1 MWSNPTE
8 KELVDFRVAHDTY
21 LLMRVTYYISR
32 LTPFKDSLQY
42 WTNDILEKGFIQ
54 KWAAD
59 VIPKRNY
66 SMLKEESKTLK
77 LANFQPLF
85 DIMLLGYG
93 LSLITFVFEIIYKFL
108 DVHCAISVRIKNFCQ
123 SIKEHC

>member
-8 KELVDFRVAHDTY
+8 KELVDFRIAHDTY

-32 LTPFKDSLQY
+32 LTPFKDSLKY

-66 SMLKEESKTLK
+66 SMLKQESKTLK
-77 LANFQPLF
+77 MENFQPLF
-85 DIMLLGYG
+85 EIMLLGYG
-93 LSLITFVFEIIYKFL
+93 LALITFVFEIIYKFL
-108 DVHCAISVRIKNFCQ
+108 DNYYAISFHIRNVGK
-123 SIKEHC
+123 SIHEYC